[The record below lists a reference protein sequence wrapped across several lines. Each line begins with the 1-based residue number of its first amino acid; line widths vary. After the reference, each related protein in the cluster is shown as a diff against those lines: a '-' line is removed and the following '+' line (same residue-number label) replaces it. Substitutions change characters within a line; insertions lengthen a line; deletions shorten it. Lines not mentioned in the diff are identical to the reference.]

1 MAPLLTLTACLHDC
15 LWLQMLGAG
24 GIPLLKGLTQFPNF
38 KVRELAKDIIDAL
51 EETQTWME
59 D

>member
-1 MAPLLTLTACLHDC
+1 
-15 LWLQMLGAG
+15 MLRAG